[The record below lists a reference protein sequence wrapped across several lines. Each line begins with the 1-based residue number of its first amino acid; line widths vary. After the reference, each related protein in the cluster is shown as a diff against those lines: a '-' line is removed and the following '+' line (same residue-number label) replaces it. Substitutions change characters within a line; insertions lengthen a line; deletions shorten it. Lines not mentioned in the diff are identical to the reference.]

1 MQTARTSPAGSG
13 LECPWER
20 GREQLC
26 HQGQPGTATS
36 LQAEQGSGAALA
48 SPGAAPGARGSF
60 PHTVH
65 KSLPCRSSAFTFP
78 RLSRLSVLEELVH
91 SFPGTS
97 PSHSFWHKPV
107 HKPGTGSYREYLQH
121 MGCYCCSC
129 DTPALASTQNTPHKP
144 VSLC

>member
-65 KSLPCRSSAFTFP
+65 KSLPCRSSALHLPMAFT
-78 RLSRLSVLEELVH
+78 SV
-91 SFPGTS
+91 SAGGARAFIYKN
-97 PSHSFWHKPV
+97 KPQ
-107 HKPGTGSYREYLQH
+107 PLL
-121 MGCYCCSC
+121 
-129 DTPALASTQNTPHKP
+129 LA
-144 VSLC
+144 